1 MSNNKNNKPL
11 AIALQY
17 DGKNAPNVT
26 ATGSDE
32 IALMIQKIAKQH
44 DIPCYVEP
52 VLAKILSSIDPG
64 EQIPENLYRAVA
76 EVIAFAYI
84 LSGRVCGLHQPD
96 ETQEPTK

>member
-1 MSNNKNNKPL
+1 MSKNNKPL

-44 DIPCYVEP
+44 DVPCYVEP
-52 VLAKILSSIDPG
+52 VLAKILSSIDTG
-64 EQIPENLYRAVA
+64 EQIPEYLYRAVA
-76 EVIAFAYI
+76 EVISFAYI
-84 LSGRVCGLHQPD
+84 LSGKVCGLPVSD
-96 ETQEPTK
+96 EIQKTTK